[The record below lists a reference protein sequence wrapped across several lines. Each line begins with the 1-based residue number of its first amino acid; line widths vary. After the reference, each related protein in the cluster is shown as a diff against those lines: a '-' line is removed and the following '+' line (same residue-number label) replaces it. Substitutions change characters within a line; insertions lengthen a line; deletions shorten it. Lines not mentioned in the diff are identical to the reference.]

1 MFVIEVEQGV
11 GMNAEK
17 FRKVMH
23 ISSLNGGLKAVWD
36 ILYDIPESVLIE
48 IIGGADL
55 YALESILDRC
65 NRTISTWLYNVQNES
80 SKEVER

>member
-1 MFVIEVEQGV
+1 
-11 GMNAEK
+11 MNAEK

-36 ILYDIPESVLIE
+36 ILFDIPESVLIE
-48 IIGGADL
+48 IIGVADL

-65 NRTISTWLYNVQNES
+65 NRTITTWLYDAQNES
-80 SKEVER
+80 SKEVD

>member
-1 MFVIEVEQGV
+1 MT
-11 GMNAEK
+11 AEK

-48 IIGGADL
+48 IIGEADFHT
-55 YALESILDRC
+55 LESILDRC
-65 NRTISTWLYNVQNES
+65 NRTISTWLYNAQDDNSE
-80 SKEVER
+80 EMD

>member
-1 MFVIEVEQGV
+1 
-11 GMNAEK
+11 MNAEK

-23 ISSLNGGLKAVWD
+23 ISSLNGGLKAIWD

-48 IIGGADL
+48 IIGVADL

-65 NRTISTWLYNVQNES
+65 NRTITTWLYDAQNES
-80 SKEVER
+80 SKEVD